1 MTAVEFLH
9 SEYKRILK
17 DNNVSISQAFDITDK
32 FTEAKELEKQQI
44 IDTVISCASFI
55 GYEEAEQFYNK
66 TFKK

>member
-1 MTAVEFLH
+1 MSSIEWFL
-9 SEYKRILK
+9 S
-17 DNNVSISQAFDITDK
+17 
-32 FTEAKELEKQQI
+32 ELEKV